1 MKPYMSWLFLAIFGF
16 IGCICTSGI
25 CAIANEVLWPNGMCD
40 LYHAFMFVFI
50 ALAFILLVVGIVAA
64 AVSARKSAGTE

>member
-16 IGCICTSGI
+16 IGCFCASGI

-40 LYHAFMFVFI
+40 LYLAFTFVFI
-50 ALAFILLVVGIVAA
+50 ALAFILLVVGIAIA
-64 AVSARKSAGTE
+64 TMSARRESGTE